1 MSGMRNG
8 RARQLAGAFA
18 LARFKSAWRASA
30 LLAILASAQP
40 ASAETV
46 EVAPGVQVTK
56 RTYSAPINEQPF
68 FGFVVKNPAQLAAD
82 ESFVKAVI
90 QAVGTR
96 EKAFDE
102 TSKRGWR
109 AISSGN
115 VAEAAQRFNQAFLLA
130 PEQSGVYHGFAAI
143 AQMRFNDSDFADEL
157 FRIARKQ
164 PSPLK
169 TLNADYGRVLL
180 IAKRPRDAQPV
191 LEQAVK
197 DTPDFGDAWSNLAWA
212 RLQNGDRAA
221 ACAAADEAAKQRPS
235 VNANADLTALRSGA
249 QCK

>member
-1 MSGMRNG
+1 MLVC
-8 RARQLAGAFA
+8 ARPA
-18 LARFKSAWRASA
+18 L
-30 LLAILASAQP
+30 
-40 ASAETV
+40 AETV

-56 RTYSAPINEQPF
+56 RTYSAPSNEQPF
-68 FGFVVKNPAQLAAD
+68 FGFAVKNSAQRAAD
-82 ESFVKAVI
+82 ESFVKAVTE
-90 QAVGTR
+90 AVGTR

-102 TSKRGWR
+102 TTKRGWR

-130 PEQSGVYHGFAAI
+130 PEQSGVYHGFAAV
-143 AQMRFNDSDFADEL
+143 AQTRFNDSDFADEL
-157 FRIARKQ
+157 FKIARKQ
-164 PSPLK
+164 PNPLK
-169 TLNADYGRVLL
+169 TLNADCGRALL

-197 DTPDFGDAWSNLAWA
+197 DTPDFGDAWTNLAWA

-221 ACAAADEAAKQRPS
+221 ACAAADEAAKQHPS
-235 VNANADLTALRSGA
+235 SNANTDLTVLRSSA